1 MLEVYPSELKK
12 PSGIVDGLPNAM
24 VRPAFEKLYGFD
36 VPTGSAPVIDGAI
49 FTEGGEPMITE
60 ANEIL
65 LFE

>member
-12 PSGIVDGLPNAM
+12 PSGIVDGLPNAL
-24 VRPAFEKLYGFD
+24 VRPTFEKLYGFD
-36 VPTGSAPVIDGAI
+36 VPQGDVIDGAI
-49 FTEGGEPMITE
+49 FTEGGDPMITE